1 MRSDLTGLEITTDA
15 PAMVDAV
22 DALTAELLRYGK
34 RASAF
39 LQNAAADPECALGQ
53 ALCGMLHLFT
63 TTREGQSR
71 AAPFLA
77 CARATAGRAS
87 ERERMFVQA
96 VSLWEA
102 GQVRA
107 SVAALRAL
115 LARWPADLLALKLCQ
130 YHELAI
136 DDAPGLL
143 ATARHAAAALP
154 GNRHLQAMLAF
165 AIGQGGDHDEAE
177 RIGRLA
183 CEGGPEPWARH
194 AVAHSLA
201 HAGRVEEGLG
211 WLLAHADEWE
221 DCSSFLYTHNWWH
234 AALFRLELDD
244 PTGALA
250 CFDARIWGV
259 RKDYCQDQLNAIS
272 LLARLEMHGADA
284 GERWT
289 DIAAYVA
296 PRVED
301 HLSGFLDLHY
311 IYALARAGRDAE
323 VSAMLISLDRW
334 SAGSAPLGDARLRA
348 MLPVAARGLV
358 AHARGAYGLA
368 AGLLGK
374 TRQDWHR
381 LGASDVQRSL
391 LTRLHR
397 DSLQRDASCKPARSA
412 AG

>member
-115 LARWPADLLALKLCQ
+115 LARWPADL
-130 YHELAI
+130 
-136 DDAPGLL
+136 
-143 ATARHAAAALP
+143 
-154 GNRHLQAMLAF
+154 LAF

-368 AGLLGK
+368 AGLLGN